1 MTFFQPT
8 KNRKMDFI
16 DFEVSEDIPDNKPLV
31 FSDEKDEINNDQMG
45 DFIDD
50 TDQQREGVS
59 FYRQLK
65 PEKFPNQTRN
75 DKDAVYEDDDPF
87 FGIEDTQPELYYPTD
102 REFVTFDKFKGF
114 ESYVKNFKKNLEK
127 FQ

>member
-31 FSDEKDEINNDQMG
+31 FSDEKDKINNDQMG
-45 DFIDD
+45 NFIDD
-50 TDQQREGVS
+50 ADQQREGVS

-65 PEKFPNQTRN
+65 
-75 DKDAVYEDDDPF
+75 
-87 FGIEDTQPELYYPTD
+87 L
-102 REFVTFDKFKGF
+102 
-114 ESYVKNFKKNLEK
+114 
-127 FQ
+127 